1 MAGADALDRAPEV
14 IVMPFVPARRTL
26 RVHPALPAA
35 FCLAALAILSIQP
48 AIGGQS
54 APVAPSLA
62 AAIEQARALV
72 EADRAESGTPGISAA
87 VAADGRIV
95 WSEGFGFADL
105 ESQAPARA
113 TTLYRIGSVSKP
125 VTATAVVQLAVAGK
139 LDLDA
144 PVQRYVPSFPQKEHP
159 VTTRQV
165 AGHIA
170 GIRHYDGGES
180 LGEGQRHYDDVADAL
195 AIFQDDPL
203 LFAPGERYSYSSYGW
218 NLISAV
224 VQAAAGEDFL
234 SYMQAN
240 VFDPLALTHTHADDP
255 RWIIRERAGFY
266 SFRGGRIINA
276 PFVDNSYKWAGGG
289 FISSVE
295 DLVRFGTAH
304 LEAGFLPQ
312 EALDLLF
319 TSQRTL
325 DGEETGYGIGWRVGS
340 FGEMF
345 AEEDPRRDG
354 DLASLPVRHHSGS
367 SVGGRAFLLL
377 VPERRLVVALLIN
390 SDRSFGGGRLAGSIA
405 AAFLAQ

>member
-1 MAGADALDRAPEV
+1 VTHP
-14 IVMPFVPARRTL
+14 PAARPLPRF
-26 RVHPALPAA
+26 RPALAA
-35 FCLAALAILSIQP
+35 VIPLALVAALAIQP

-72 EADRAESGTPGISAA
+72 EADLAESGTPGISAA
-87 VAADGRIV
+87 VAVDGRIV

-113 TTLYRIGSVSKP
+113 STLYRIGSVSKP
-125 VTATAVVQLAVAGK
+125 VTAAAVVQLAVAGK

-144 PVQRYVPSFPQKEHP
+144 PVQRYVPSFPQKERP
-159 VTTRQV
+159 ITTRQV

-180 LGEGQRHYDDVADAL
+180 IGEGQRHYDDVVDAL

-234 SYMQAN
+234 EYMQAN

-295 DLVRFGTAH
+295 DLVRFGSAH

-319 TSQRTL
+319 TSQRTV
-325 DGEETGYGIGWRVGS
+325 DGEETGYGIGWRVGG
-340 FGEMF
+340 FGELF
-345 AEEDPRRDG
+345 AADDPRRDG
-354 DLASLPVRHHSGS
+354 DLARLRVRHHGGS

-377 VPERRLVVALLIN
+377 IPEARLVVALLIN
-390 SDRSFGGGRLAGSIA
+390 SDRSFGGGRLAGSVA
-405 AAFLAQ
+405 AAFLEER